1 MQTDDERARIRARQL
16 AAEAMADGDATGWFE
31 KLYSEAEAGVTAVPW
46 ADGMP
51 NPHLSE
57 WLASGIAGADSGRTA
72 LVVGCGMGYDAEL
85 LARHGFEVTAFD
97 VAPTAVGAASRANP
111 GSPVTYLTADL
122 LNLPAEWSRAF
133 DLVVEIYTIQ
143 PLFGPARAK
152 AIAAVHEPVAPGGT
166 LLVIARATD
175 EEDPVWDPAQ
185 MPWPLTR
192 GELLAAG
199 GPLRTGLIEQFTDNE
214 DPPRLRWRAQFHRD

>member
-1 MQTDDERARIRARQL
+1 VQTDDELARIRARQL
-16 AAEAMADGDATGWFE
+16 AAEAVADGDATGWFE
-31 KLYSEAEAGVTAVPW
+31 KLYSEAEAGVSVVPW

-57 WLASGIAGADSGRTA
+57 WLASGIGAAGGRTA

-85 LARHGFEVTAFD
+85 LARHGFTVTAFD
-97 VAPTAVGAASRANP
+97 VAPTAVAAARRANP

-122 LNLPAEWSRAF
+122 LDLPAEWSGAF
-133 DLVVEIYTIQ
+133 DLVVEIYTLQ
-143 PLFGPARAK
+143 PLFGSARAQ
-152 AIAAVHEPVAPGGT
+152 AIAAVHAPVAPGGT

-175 EEDPVWDPAQ
+175 EEDPARDPAQ

-192 GELLAAG
+192 DELLAAG
-199 GPLRTGLIEQFTDNE
+199 GPLRAELIEQFMDDE
-214 DPPRLRWRAQFHRD
+214 DPPKLRWRARFRRD